1 MSAQL
6 LPASLRDDFPV
17 LSRLGPSGRPLIYL
31 DSAATT
37 LKPRTVIDA
46 VANVMANGGGNV
58 HRAVHMLGDEITEQ
72 FEQARGK
79 VAGFIGA
86 QPHETV
92 FVRNTTEGL
101 NLVARCLRRTGRVL
115 LSSGEHHS
123 GLLPWT
129 GEVQRLPPQGDG
141 QVDEEALLRE
151 LGRGGVGVVVVS
163 HVSNVTGHRVNVRLL
178 ADAAHAA
185 GAILVLD
192 GAQSVPH
199 GPLDVSDLGCDFLA
213 FSSHK
218 MCGPSGIG
226 ALFGRA
232 ELLAEMKW
240 HLHGG
245 GTVESV
251 RQGQP
256 LPRDAPWRF
265 EAGTPAIEAA
275 VGFGAAVDYLLDIGP
290 ERLETHSRFLCRH
303 ARDRLKEVSGV
314 RVVGSASPSST
325 GPLSF
330 AVSGVPSHLIS
341 RTLSD
346 VSGICVRSGFHC
358 AEPLHEA
365 MQLPP
370 TVRLSFY
377 LYNQPEEIDA
387 VFAVLAEV
395 LAFCR
400 R

>member
-6 LPASLRDDFPV
+6 LPASLREDFPV
-17 LSRLGPSGRPLIYL
+17 LARRGPSGRPLIYL

-37 LKPRTVIDA
+37 LKPRPVIDA
-46 VANVMANGGGNV
+46 ITNVLANAGGNV
-58 HRAVHMLGDEITEQ
+58 HRAVHLLGDEITEH
-72 FEQARGK
+72 FEQARRK
-79 VAGFIGA
+79 VAAFVGA
-86 QPHETV
+86 LPHETV

-101 NLVARCLRRTGRVL
+101 NLVARCLRRPGRVL
-115 LSSGEHHS
+115 LSFGEHHS
-123 GLLPWT
+123 GLLPWQ
-129 GEVQRLPPQGDG
+129 GEVQRLPPRDDG

-151 LGRGGVGVVVVS
+151 LGRDSVGVVFVS
-163 HVSNVTGHRVNVRLL
+163 HASNVTGHRVNVPLL
-178 ADAAHAA
+178 AAAAHAA

-192 GAQSVPH
+192 GAQSVPY
-199 GPLDVSDLGCDFLA
+199 GPLDVCELGCDFLA

-226 ALFGRA
+226 ALYGRA

-240 HLHGG
+240 YLHGG

-251 RQGQP
+251 RQGLAQP
-256 LPRDAPWRF
+256 REAPWRF

-275 VGFGAAVDYLLDIGP
+275 VGFGAAIDYLRGIGS
-290 ERLETHSRFLCRH
+290 EHLEAHSRFLCRY
-303 ARDRLKEVSGV
+303 ARDRLKEVAGV
-314 RVVGSASPSST
+314 RLAGSALPNTT

-330 AVSGVPSHLIS
+330 AVPGVPSHLIA

-346 VSGICVRSGFHC
+346 ASGICVRSGFHC

-365 MQLPP
+365 LKLPP

-377 LYNQPEEIDA
+377 LYNQAEEIDA
-387 VFAVLAEV
+387 AFAALAEI
-395 LAFCR
+395 LTFCR